1 MYSPTNPITHFSLG
15 ENDVPQ
21 LHPVSAFGFAMTS
34 NPYLII
40 SDLKSI
46 VDPLIKSMVISSTMT
61 KAPSFSKIL

>member
-1 MYSPTNPITHFSLG
+1 MIIHITASSCTRILIHFSLG
-15 ENDVPQ
+15 ENEVPQ

-46 VDPLIKSMVISSTMT
+46 VDPLMKSMVTSSTMT
-61 KAPSFSKIL
+61 